1 MKTEAYIKKI
11 IEETGLSKN
20 EIQTLVEEKKEELK
34 GLISEEGALFV
45 IAKELGVDVASENQE
60 LLNEVE
66 LNISDITVN
75 MKNIVIVGRIKE
87 IHRVN
92 SFNKSNGET
101 GYVGSFLLHDNTG
114 DIRIT
119 LWDNHVSI
127 FKDERFELN
136 EIVKILNG
144 TAKPGRNGDV
154 EIHVGGYSKISLAP
168 EDVDYKKFPQI
179 KEQRVTIKDINEDLG
194 SISTEGKVMNR
205 FPVKE
210 FTRKDGQNGSLSSI
224 ILRDSTDKVRITFWN
239 DDIEKIENVEVGD
252 YISLTNLN
260 SRKSNYAEG
269 RIDVHAT
276 SRTKITKKDKKLKI
290 EVKNIDKIDKLQ
302 DIDENLESISIEGK
316 VMTRYPVKDFIRKD
330 GQNGSVSSILLRDS
344 TGQVRVTFWNDDIK
358 KIKNV
363 EVGDYIS
370 LTNLN
375 SRKSNYAEGRIDV
388 HATSWTEITKEDKEL
403 KIDEKIIDKI
413 EDLQKEKDYAS
424 FQGVITTIEDLRKI
438 TLKSGDEVSLL
449 SFTVSDDTDSIR
461 VTAWKEKADDLSK
474 TLKNGEGISLKN
486 IVLRYST
493 FSEKTEGTIS
503 FDSTLEKIDL
513 KISNLKLAETTPKSR
528 QGSFS
533 NNITEINSIQSSGF
547 FEIKGLI
554 SSELKNIRFYEACTN
569 CRRKV
574 DNCTCDQKGDSKLTM
589 IISHFIEDESG
600 KIRATFIGE
609 AAEKLVGRKADLIA
623 EVKDTPD
630 YEKLLEN
637 FSSDLVGRDITIKGR
652 VKFSDY
658 SDSYEI
664 TASDF
669 RDIII
674 EDELESRMN
683 EIIS

>member
-75 MKNIVIVGRIKE
+75 MKNIVIVGRIKD
-87 IHRVN
+87 IYNVN

-101 GYVGSFLLHDNTG
+101 GYVGAFLLHDKTG
-114 DIRIT
+114 DIRIV
-119 LWDNHVSI
+119 LWDNQVSI
-127 FKDERFELN
+127 FKDERFERN

-144 TAKPGRNGDV
+144 TAKNGRYGEV
-154 EIHVGGYSKISLAP
+154 EIHVGGYSKINLAP
-168 EDVDYKKFPQI
+168 EDVDYKKFPKI
-179 KEQRVTIKDINEDLG
+179 KDQLVKIQDINEDLG

-205 FPVKE
+205 FPVKD
-210 FTRKDGQNGSLSSI
+210 FIRKDGQNGRVSSI
-224 ILRDSTDKVRITFWN
+224 ILRDSTGKVRITFWN
-239 DDIEKIENVEVGD
+239 EDIEKIGNVEVGD
-252 YISLTNLN
+252 FISLTNLN
-260 SRKSNYAEG
+260 PRKSNYAEG
-269 RIDVHAT
+269 RIDIHAT
-276 SRTKITKKDKKLKI
+276 SWTKITKKDK
-290 EVKNIDKIDKLQ
+290 
-302 DIDENLESISIEGK
+302 
-316 VMTRYPVKDFIRKD
+316 
-330 GQNGSVSSILLRDS
+330 
-344 TGQVRVTFWNDDIK
+344 
-358 KIKNV
+358 
-363 EVGDYIS
+363 
-370 LTNLN
+370 
-375 SRKSNYAEGRIDV
+375 
-388 HATSWTEITKEDKEL
+388 EL
-403 KIDEKIIDKI
+403 KMEEKFIDKI
-413 EDLQKEKDYAS
+413 EKLQQEKDYAS
-424 FQGVITTIEDLRKI
+424 FQGVITTIEDLRKV

-461 VTAWKEKADDLSK
+461 VTAWREKAEELSK
-474 TLKNGEGISLKN
+474 SLKNGEGVSLKD
-486 IVLRYST
+486 VALR
-493 FSEKTEGTIS
+493 FSNYWEKNEGTITL
-503 FDSTLEKIDL
+503 DSSIEKIDL
-513 KISNLKLAETTPKSR
+513 KISNLKIAETSPKER
-528 QGSFS
+528 KGSFS

-574 DNCTCDQKGDSKLTM
+574 DNCTCDQKGESKLTM
-589 IISHFIEDESG
+589 IISHIIEDESG

-609 AAEKLVGRKADLIA
+609 AAEKLVGSKADLIA
-623 EVKDTPD
+623 KVKDTPD

-637 FSSDLVGRDITIKGR
+637 FSSEIVGRDIRIKGR

-669 RDIII
+669 RDINI
-674 EDELESRMN
+674 EDELENRIN